1 MLRLSE
7 VENEIRNNEES
18 YELESR
24 LLVFV
29 LVCANLCLNYLL
41 ECRMEYL
48 FWFQNP
54 FYKELSNGEE
64 WTVGEYT

>member
-48 FWFQNP
+48 F
-54 FYKELSNGEE
+54 
-64 WTVGEYT
+64 